1 MAFVPLHNHS
11 DYSLLDGASQISKI
25 FAAFNILSSSNTLPI
40 NCIPIGNPLVSK
52 PQGILIAGRP
62 AKLAGTVNR
71 SDKYIDS
78 GSLTKSPFK
87 KAVVGQV
94 GVNKTST
101 F

>member
-1 MAFVPLHNHS
+1 
-11 DYSLLDGASQISKI
+11 
-25 FAAFNILSSSNTLPI
+25 LPI
-40 NCIPIGNPLVSK
+40 NWIPIGNPLVSK

-71 SDKYIDS
+71 SDKYIES

-101 F
+101 FLKALSKSYLISVLTFCAFL

>member
-1 MAFVPLHNHS
+1 M
-11 DYSLLDGASQISKI
+11 
-25 FAAFNILSSSNTLPI
+25 PI
-40 NCIPIGNPLVSK
+40 NCTPIGNPLVSK

-71 SDKYIDS
+71 SDKYIES

-94 GVNKTST
+94 GVNKTSA
-101 F
+101 FLKGIYQYMV

>member
-1 MAFVPLHNHS
+1 MAFIPLHNHS

-25 FAAFNILSSSNTLPI
+25 FAAFNSLCSSKTLPI

-52 PQGILIAGRP
+52 PQGILIAGSP
-62 AKLAGTVNR
+62 AKLAGTVNK
-71 SDKYIDS
+71 SDKYIES

-94 GVNKTST
+94 GVNKIST